1 MIQRIVH
8 SNSFR
13 KFGPHSITLTLED
26 LKTATSTEERSRNTL
41 FPVFLKL
48 EELRLLII
56 GGGNVALEKLN
67 AVLSNSPL
75 TQVTLVAPE
84 IAPGI
89 VDLAQQ
95 CSNVVLYEREVDP
108 DDFNEADLVFIAVN
122 DFVLAEELIIEAHKR
137 NLLVNVADTPGF
149 CDFYLSS
156 VVQKGDLKIAIS
168 TNGKSP
174 TFAKRMKEV
183 LGESLPDETQQTLE
197 QLNALRNHLKGDFRE
212 KVQALNRATEVLV
225 EKGAP
230 KKYTGLKLRHWIL
243 MSLSAIGFMISGYF
257 IFTYVPFGAIG
268 GAVYDSVAQ
277 IDSNI
282 LIWIGVGLAAQIVDG
297 ALGMAY
303 GVTTTT
309 SLLSF
314 GISPAVASASMHA
327 SEIFI
332 TGTSSLVYLRYKNIN
347 GKLFRSLLVPGAI
360 GAILGACT
368 ISLLKD
374 YMHYVKPVVSVYT
387 IILGILILRKALGPK
402 KKHKAK
408 IKKVGIIAW
417 LGGFLDSVGGGGW
430 GPIVTTTLIAGGRDL
445 RYTIGS
451 AHAAK
456 FFVAVISSVT
466 FLFMIG
472 IQHWTIIAGL
482 IIGGMIAAPFSIWLS
497 TRISVR
503 NGLIFVGFLVIIIS
517 LKTIISSLL

>member
-1 MIQRIVH
+1 MNP
-8 SNSFR
+8 SA
-13 KFGPHSITLTLED
+13 TLD
-26 LKTATSTEERSRNTL
+26 NKDTSGLPVDGNNL

-48 EELRLLII
+48 EDMRLVIV

-75 TQVTLVAPE
+75 TSVTLIAPE
-84 IAPGI
+84 IHPGI
-89 VDLAQQ
+89 VELAQH
-95 CSNVVLYEREVDP
+95 CTNVLLLQREVEP
-108 DDFNEADLVFIAVN
+108 GDFDEADLALIAVN
-122 DFVLAEELIIEAHKR
+122 DFVLAEELVVEAHKR
-137 NLLVNVADTPGF
+137 NLLVNVADTPAF

-156 VVQKGDLKIAIS
+156 VVKKGDLKIAIS

-183 LGESLPDETQQTLE
+183 LNESIPEGSQQTIE
-197 QLNALRNHLKGDFRE
+197 QLNALRSHLQGDFRE
-212 KVQALNRATEVLV
+212 KVEALNRVTSVLV
-225 EKGAP
+225 EKGAK
-230 KKYTGLKLRHWIL
+230 KKYTGLKLRHWLLFIFSSVSL
-243 MSLSAIGFMISGYF
+243 MVAGYY
-257 IFTYVPFGAIG
+257 IFTYVPFGAMG
-268 GAVYDSVAQ
+268 NSVYDSFAG
-277 IDSNI
+277 IDSKI
-282 LIWIGVGLAAQIVDG
+282 LIWIAIGLCAQLVDG

-309 SLLSF
+309 SLLAF

-327 SEIFI
+327 SEILI
-332 TGTSSLVYLRYKNIN
+332 SGTSSLVYLRYRNIN
-347 GKLFRSLLVPGAI
+347 GKLFRSLLIPGAI
-360 GAILGACT
+360 GAIIGACT

-374 YMHYVKPVVSVYT
+374 YVGYVKPVISIYT
-387 IILGILILRKALGPK
+387 LVLGILILRKAIGR
-402 KKHKAK
+402 KHGHKTK
-408 IKKVGIIAW
+408 FKRVGVLAS

-445 RYTIGS
+445 RYSVGS

-466 FLFMIG
+466 FFFMIG
-472 IQHWTIIAGL
+472 LEHWTVILGL

-503 NGLIFVGFLVIIIS
+503 NGLIFVGLLVIIIS
-517 LKTIISSLL
+517 LKTIISVVL